1 MTRRYRSF
9 RSEVAKRPPSS
20 GTSGRRSGGSTGSTC
35 ITIQWGLMPDFLKAS
50 STFRRLE
57 FFLIFSSE
65 PVRSSRSFSISMS
78 RSMLFEQLLDA
89 LGAHQATN
97 SSPYSSRL
105 AS

>member
-20 GTSGRRSGGSTGSTC
+20 GTSGRRSGGSTGSTSS
-35 ITIQWGLMPDFLKAS
+35 TIHSGLMPDLRKAS

-57 FFLIFSSE
+57 FFLTLTSE
-65 PVRSSRSFSISMS
+65 PVRSPRRRSISLSSSMPSSRSLMPSAPILAM
-78 RSMLFEQLLDA
+78 
-89 LGAHQATN
+89 N
-97 SSPYSSRL
+97 SSPYSLRF